1 MIGSDYKEFK
11 YLCKRIDKNTLL
23 VKQNMALY
31 LSAEQ
36 KNLKSLF
43 SNDNRYIIPNYQ
55 RHYSWTMEQCRQLYD
70 DIMDAYSSGT
80 DSYFLGNIVLAEDEH
95 DDRPEVV
102 DGQQRLITLWL
113 FLKAIHILH
122 PFNNRL
128 KRMIQV
134 ESYEDDS
141 TTDFVSTIFSDV
153 FEVKDQ
159 EQIDAILTKTKEDF
173 EKDYLEYLKRGE
185 MLYYKNSTEQVKNN
199 AIAIYA
205 LMREYFSRLDDEK
218 QKVFVDFFISKIYL
232 LPIVLKDDD
241 LDEARSNALLVF
253 ETINN
258 RGMDLQDADIFKAKL
273 YYMSLSVGKGEKF
286 KEEWK
291 NLISRCDDLELK
303 IDDLFRYYYHIIRG
317 KEGIVIAEKRL
328 REFFQKDPKSPFKT
342 GGYEIV
348 LEDLQKTLDAIEVYY
363 YKRTEPTRLGAWL
376 QVLDAYTNQNP
387 VYALIVFLYF
397 HKEANEDDLIEF
409 LKKVLRY
416 CYYRGSTMSVKFEI
430 YNIIYRVAAN
440 LPVDDYLTKNIDSW
454 MWNYPGRLRKGLSL
468 LAFYLKYPNQVAVK
482 NYKVDKILK
491 SIDSCHIDSNWPKE
505 NLDDDLNSL
514 GNNIVLDMPQRNTPI
529 YQRYQSYK
537 MSELEEVKNL
547 ISTTA
552 GYTYRQFTK
561 RIKDISKLLENF
573 FVNGKEGL

>member
-1 MIGSDYKEFK
+1 MIVI
-11 YLCKRIDKNTLL
+11 RIPTNIKKPPFVEVVDIESEDGKLIKSPEETLDFIHLNKTAVLFRLAVRCGAIL
-23 VKQNMALY
+23 VDESKLDE
-31 LSAEQ
+31 L
-36 KNLKSLF
+36 
-43 SNDNRYIIPNYQ
+43 DNFATKFGLAFQI
-55 RHYSWTMEQCRQLYD
+55 YD
-70 DIMDAYSSGT
+70 DIMDAYSSGA

-113 FLKAIHILH
+113 FLKAIHVLH
-122 PFNNRL
+122 PYNRL

-134 ESYEDDS
+134 ESYDNDS
-141 TTDFVSTIFSDV
+141 STDFVSAIFSDV

-159 EQIDAILTKTKEDF
+159 EQINSILTKTNEDF
-173 EKDYLEYLKRGE
+173 EKEYSEYLNKGE
-185 MLYYKNSTEQVKNN
+185 MLYYKSSAEQVMNN
-199 AIAIYA
+199 ATAIYA
-205 LMREYFSRLDDEK
+205 LLREYFSRLDDEK
-218 QKVFVDFFISKIYL
+218 QKAFVDFFISKIYL

-273 YYMSLSVGKGEKF
+273 YYMSLSVGKGDEF
-286 KEEWK
+286 KEQWK

-348 LEDLQKTLDAIEVYY
+348 LDDLQKTLDAIEVYY
-363 YKRTEPTRLGAWL
+363 YKRAEPTRLGAWL

-397 HKEANEDDLIEF
+397 HKDTTDDALIEF

-430 YNIIYRVAAN
+430 YNIIYK
-440 LPVDDYLTKNIDSW
+440 YIKNF
-454 MWNYPGRLRKGLSL
+454 RLFCGCSCR
-468 LAFYLKYPNQVAVK
+468 FYSCTVK
-482 NYKVDKILK
+482 IF
-491 SIDSCHIDSNWPKE
+491 
-505 NLDDDLNSL
+505 
-514 GNNIVLDMPQRNTPI
+514 M
-529 YQRYQSYK
+529 
-537 MSELEEVKNL
+537 
-547 ISTTA
+547 A
-552 GYTYRQFTK
+552 G
-561 RIKDISKLLENF
+561 
-573 FVNGKEGL
+573 